1 MQLKF
6 NRQKSIKDSLIQ
18 KLLKLIVFIGF
29 FVIIVFLLEKINF
42 SKPDKIFNTDII
54 NQIKIMKKLN

>member
-42 SKPDKIFNTDII
+42 SKPDKIFNTDITNEI
-54 NQIKIMKKLN
+54 IRLK